1 MRVLILTGRFGMGHI
16 AATQALQQEIL
27 REDPTTD
34 VTVLDV
40 IEACLPQLRHL
51 IYGCFDFTV
60 NYCSGVYNVL
70 NRVAGRYPRAPMRRA
85 MIQKVTQLL
94 AEHQSDLLISTL
106 PMCSQYISDY
116 KQVTGDPI
124 PLYTYITDLDAHNE
138 WLAPGTNCY
147 FVAAEST
154 RQQLLRLGVPGNC
167 VVVSGIPVR
176 TAFQR
181 RRHKTLRKQREVL
194 IMGGGLGLIPHAKSL
209 FDALQ
214 AEPEV
219 HVTVITGKN
228 ETMRR
233 ELSEEYP
240 DFTVLGFTD
249 QVADHMRRADLL
261 LTKAGGMTAF
271 EAIHTGTPLCLLD
284 PFLMQEEANAAYIE
298 REGFGIVL
306 RDKETATQQMLAL
319 LRNRDMLNDM
329 RQRMAV
335 TLRSLDQISALDKF
349 WERRQAAC

>member
-1 MRVLILTGRFGMGHI
+1 MRALILTGRFGMGHI
-16 AATQALQQEIL
+16 AAAQALQEEIL

-40 IEACLPQLRHL
+40 IETCLPQLRHL

-70 NRVAGRYPRAPMRRA
+70 NRVAGRYPRAP
-85 MIQKVTQLL
+85 
-94 AEHQSDLLISTL
+94 
-106 PMCSQYISDY
+106 
-116 KQVTGDPI
+116 
-124 PLYTYITDLDAHNE
+124 
-138 WLAPGTNCY
+138 
-147 FVAAEST
+147 
-154 RQQLLRLGVPGNC
+154 
-167 VVVSGIPVR
+167 
-176 TAFQR
+176 
-181 RRHKTLRKQREVL
+181 
-194 IMGGGLGLIPHAKSL
+194 
-209 FDALQ
+209 
-214 AEPEV
+214 
-219 HVTVITGKN
+219 
-228 ETMRR
+228 
-233 ELSEEYP
+233 
-240 DFTVLGFTD
+240 
-249 QVADHMRRADLL
+249 MRRADLL

-306 RDKETATQQMLAL
+306 RDKETAIQQMLAL

>member
-1 MRVLILTGRFGMGHI
+1 
-16 AATQALQQEIL
+16 
-27 REDPTTD
+27 
-34 VTVLDV
+34 
-40 IEACLPQLRHL
+40 
-51 IYGCFDFTV
+51 
-60 NYCSGVYNVL
+60 
-70 NRVAGRYPRAPMRRA
+70 
-85 MIQKVTQLL
+85 
-94 AEHQSDLLISTL
+94 
-106 PMCSQYISDY
+106 
-116 KQVTGDPI
+116 
-124 PLYTYITDLDAHNE
+124 
-138 WLAPGTNCY
+138 
-147 FVAAEST
+147 
-154 RQQLLRLGVPGNC
+154 
-167 VVVSGIPVR
+167 
-176 TAFQR
+176 
-181 RRHKTLRKQREVL
+181 
-194 IMGGGLGLIPHAKSL
+194 MGGGLGLIPHAKSL

-284 PFLMQEEANAAYIE
+284 PFLMQEEANAEYIE

-306 RDKETATQQMLAL
+306 RDKETAIQQMLAL
-319 LRNRDMLNDM
+319 LRDRDMLNDM

-335 TLRSLDQISALDKF
+335 TLRSLDQISAQDKF

>member
-1 MRVLILTGRFGMGHI
+1 MQVLILTGRFGMGHI
-16 AATQALQQEIL
+16 AAAQALEQEIK
-27 REDPTTD
+27 REDPTAN

-40 IEACLPQLRHL
+40 IEDCLPQLRRL

-85 MIQKVTQLL
+85 MIKKVEQLL
-94 AEHQSDLLISTL
+94 TEHEADLVISTL
-106 PMCSQYISDY
+106 PMCSQYIADY
-116 KQVTGDPI
+116 KQATGDNI
-124 PLYTYITDLDAHNE
+124 PLYTYITDLDAHGE

-154 RQQLLRLGVPGNC
+154 RRQLLHLGVPGDR

-176 TAFQR
+176 AAFQR
-181 RRHKTLRKQREVL
+181 RRRKTVSKQREVL
-194 IMGGGLGLIPHAKSL
+194 VMGGGLGLIPHAKLL

-219 HVTVITGKN
+219 HVTVIAGKN
-228 ETMRR
+228 ETMRQ
-233 ELSEEYP
+233 ELSEAYP

-249 QVADHMRRADLL
+249 QVADYMRRADLL
-261 LTKAGGMTAF
+261 LTKAGGITTF

-284 PFLMQEEANAAYIE
+284 PFLMQEEANAAYVE
-298 REGFGIVL
+298 HEGFGLVL
-306 RDKETATQQMLAL
+306 RDKETAAQQMLTL
-319 LRNRDMLNDM
+319 LRSRDTLNDM
-329 RQRMAV
+329 SQRMAV
-335 TLRSLDQISALDKF
+335 ALRSLDQVSALDKF